1 MNEKK
6 EFINFKPREL
16 KVIQLVAEGFSNRE
30 IAEILKFSYN
40 TIKQDIRN
48 IVYKSN
54 SRNRINAVYN
64 MLSMGYLKTEYLDLE
79 NENKKSWKF
88 QLFKCVSKC
97 LLISFLV
104 YEIPNCLFNSLNSSE
119 SNNLSALFVVD
130 NVSIPLWN
138 EVVIFATLAY
148 WAAVGSGAFIPAI
161 WYISDNSAA
170 SAFGNAEVCL
180 TKPRAFAK
188 YLGSRSSSPT
198 SFVSPC
204 FPTGTSFWLL

>member
-16 KVIQLVAEGFSNRE
+16 KVIQLVPEGFPNRE

-79 NENKKSWKF
+79 NENKKS
-88 QLFKCVSKC
+88 
-97 LLISFLV
+97 
-104 YEIPNCLFNSLNSSE
+104 
-119 SNNLSALFVVD
+119 
-130 NVSIPLWN
+130 
-138 EVVIFATLAY
+138 
-148 WAAVGSGAFIPAI
+148 
-161 WYISDNSAA
+161 
-170 SAFGNAEVCL
+170 
-180 TKPRAFAK
+180 
-188 YLGSRSSSPT
+188 
-198 SFVSPC
+198 
-204 FPTGTSFWLL
+204 

>member
-40 TIKQDIRN
+40 TIKQDIRD

-79 NENKKSWKF
+79 NENKKS
-88 QLFKCVSKC
+88 
-97 LLISFLV
+97 
-104 YEIPNCLFNSLNSSE
+104 
-119 SNNLSALFVVD
+119 
-130 NVSIPLWN
+130 
-138 EVVIFATLAY
+138 
-148 WAAVGSGAFIPAI
+148 
-161 WYISDNSAA
+161 
-170 SAFGNAEVCL
+170 
-180 TKPRAFAK
+180 
-188 YLGSRSSSPT
+188 
-198 SFVSPC
+198 
-204 FPTGTSFWLL
+204 

>member
-64 MLSMGYLKTEYLDLE
+64 MLSMGYLKTEYLDPKD
-79 NENKKSWKF
+79 ENKKS
-88 QLFKCVSKC
+88 
-97 LLISFLV
+97 
-104 YEIPNCLFNSLNSSE
+104 
-119 SNNLSALFVVD
+119 
-130 NVSIPLWN
+130 
-138 EVVIFATLAY
+138 
-148 WAAVGSGAFIPAI
+148 
-161 WYISDNSAA
+161 
-170 SAFGNAEVCL
+170 
-180 TKPRAFAK
+180 
-188 YLGSRSSSPT
+188 
-198 SFVSPC
+198 
-204 FPTGTSFWLL
+204 

>member
-64 MLSMGYLKTEYLDLE
+64 MLSMGYLKTDYLDLE
-79 NENKKSWKF
+79 NENKKS
-88 QLFKCVSKC
+88 
-97 LLISFLV
+97 
-104 YEIPNCLFNSLNSSE
+104 
-119 SNNLSALFVVD
+119 
-130 NVSIPLWN
+130 
-138 EVVIFATLAY
+138 
-148 WAAVGSGAFIPAI
+148 
-161 WYISDNSAA
+161 
-170 SAFGNAEVCL
+170 
-180 TKPRAFAK
+180 
-188 YLGSRSSSPT
+188 
-198 SFVSPC
+198 
-204 FPTGTSFWLL
+204 

>member
-79 NENKKSWKF
+79 NENKKS
-88 QLFKCVSKC
+88 
-97 LLISFLV
+97 
-104 YEIPNCLFNSLNSSE
+104 
-119 SNNLSALFVVD
+119 
-130 NVSIPLWN
+130 
-138 EVVIFATLAY
+138 
-148 WAAVGSGAFIPAI
+148 
-161 WYISDNSAA
+161 
-170 SAFGNAEVCL
+170 
-180 TKPRAFAK
+180 
-188 YLGSRSSSPT
+188 
-198 SFVSPC
+198 
-204 FPTGTSFWLL
+204 